1 MVDVFMKFFLLFS
14 LLLVSTAQAR
24 DGFYSTR
31 EMDDPQEMEISTSRQ
46 AYCREYTQ
54 TLQIGDIV
62 QNDHGTACQRPDGSW
77 ELTPSNQ
84 DAADNQ
90 VAPNIIYVIRNNNLG
105 NNNLVYLPGRKHHY
119 NDNDNYEHH
128 DKTDA
133 PKQEK
138 PKQLEKH
145 DISR

>member
-1 MVDVFMKFFLLFS
+1 MKKFSLIS
-14 LLLVSTAQAR
+14 LLLASTMLLANNTQAR

-31 EMDDPQEMEISTSRQ
+31 ERDDPQEMEISTSRQ

-84 DAADNQ
+84 DAAENQ
-90 VAPNIIYVIRNNNLG
+90 VTPNIIYVIR

-128 DKTDA
+128 DKTDT
-133 PKQEK
+133 PKHEK
-138 PKQLEKH
+138 PKKLEKH